1 MASHK
6 ITTLL
11 QHGFL
16 LVGLLALGVSAFFLS
31 SWYRDEQIIREAV
44 AEHILS
50 RPGTGVFVEEI
61 TSWVFQNKGFAKND
75 GYFLLKSLGPTPKQV
90 LDKGGD
96 CADKS
101 RLLSTILRQYGVD
114 STLVTLYACEGCG
127 PTHIVV
133 EARYDKGWMVADPV
147 FDMVFPKQEFSY
159 YNVGELK
166 ENPALLP
173 NRLDELV
180 QSRGARHPVKQ
191 YRRADESYNWAQ
203 YFNWDK
209 FSWSAALAKL
219 LSGFGI
225 DLYHLRRPNFLE
237 DPKLFLALVS
247 GAIGV
252 AGLLGWLTAGFVAG
266 RGSRIGQHDG
276 APATA
281 KAGGSTEHCRNRV

>member
-1 MASHK
+1 MAPLRVF
-6 ITTLL
+6 TLL
-11 QHGFL
+11 QRSL
-16 LVGLLALGVSAFFLS
+16 LLIGVLAIVSSALLLWDWRKDDQS
-31 SWYRDEQIIREAV
+31 IREAV

-50 RPGTGVFVEEI
+50 RPGTGVFVEEL
-61 TSWVFQNKGFAKND
+61 TSWVFHNQGFRKND

-90 LDKGGD
+90 LEKGGD

-114 STLVTLYACEGCG
+114 SSLVTLYECKGCG

-180 QSRGARHPVKQ
+180 QSRGLRHPVKQ
-191 YRRADESYNWAQ
+191 YRRADESYTWAQ

-209 FSWSAALAKL
+209 FSWSDDLAAI

-225 DLYHLRRPNFLE
+225 DLYQLRRPYFLE
-237 DPKLFLALVS
+237 DPKLFLGLVS
-247 GAIGV
+247 GG
-252 AGLLGWLTAGFVAG
+252 AGLAALLASLAAGFVAG
-266 RGSRIGQHDG
+266 RTKRVGRTDG
-276 APATA
+276 VAAVA
-281 KAGGSTEHCRNRV
+281 AGSTEHCRNRT